1 MAAERRETRTV
12 RAGGISRP
20 SQGARRPSQS
30 GWGRRRLS
38 TETRRSPETSEFWIY
53 LAAVAGVLI
62 ASAVIDRDAGGD
74 GDYFRAD
81 EAWILIVVLTVAY
94 MLARGWAKSGTRE
107 LYWEDPDGDR
117 SVAQKVS
124 DAVTGGDEER

>member
-1 MAAERRETRTV
+1 MGVQGRETRTV
-12 RAGGISRP
+12 RAAGMSRP
-20 SQGARRPSQS
+20 SYGA
-30 GWGRRRLS
+30 WGRKRRLS

-81 EAWILIVVLTVAY
+81 TAWVLIVILTVAY

-107 LYWEDPDGDR
+107 LYWEDPDDDR
-117 SVAQKVS
+117 GVVERAK
-124 DAVTGGDEER
+124 DAVTGGEDR

>member
-1 MAAERRETRTV
+1 M
-12 RAGGISRP
+12 SR
-20 SQGARRPSQS
+20 QS
-30 GWGRRRLS
+30 YGGWGRRRLS

-62 ASAVIDRDAGGD
+62 AAAVIDGDAGGD

-81 EAWILIVVLTVAY
+81 EAWILIVILTVAY

-107 LYWEDPDGDR
+107 LYWDDPNDDR
-117 SVAQKVS
+117 GVVQKMT
-124 DAVTGGDEER
+124 DAVTGGDDEER